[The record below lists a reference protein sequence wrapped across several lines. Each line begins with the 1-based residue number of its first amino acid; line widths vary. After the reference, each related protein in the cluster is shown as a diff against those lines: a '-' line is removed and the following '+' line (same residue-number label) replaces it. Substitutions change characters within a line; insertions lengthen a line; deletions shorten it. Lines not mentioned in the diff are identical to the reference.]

1 MSRTRVPGGW
11 VGGGWLVIGFARA
24 KPQADQLLFMQ
35 TPFIYDKIKVE
46 HALEIGQLELCLAIV
61 VNKAD

>member
-1 MSRTRVPGGW
+1 M
-11 VGGGWLVIGFARA
+11 LVIGFARA

-46 HALEIGQLELCLAIV
+46 HALEIGQLELCLAMV